1 MGIRSIH
8 PQGKLTWLC
17 TLYWLFPFPALPTHS
32 LTHSNTYLSS
42 YFRSTQTETVVMSP
56 ELTFLKT
63 SNFQNYF
70 LMLSISFGFSDTWIW
85 CGSEFWMSAKQYSAS
100 KASEKTSPPYL
111 VTEQRQRNDADI
123 NSCPWK
129 DYFPV
134 CIYSPWVEERASLI
148 FCALVWVHSKTPGS
162 MVYFW
167 KWKYTFN
174 YLGTVINRIIMKT
187 CAFLDQETG
196 NFNHNTRI
204 HNMIQNTSWYIQEL
218 EFMDWVKNEEILHF
232 SSFN

>member
-17 TLYWLFPFPALPTHS
+17 TLYWLFPFPHLPTHS

-100 KASEKTSPPYL
+100 KASERLLPPTLWLSRGREMMLISIHAPGKIIFQSVFIAPRLKKEHLSYS
-111 VTEQRQRNDADI
+111 V
-123 NSCPWK
+123 PWSG
-129 DYFPV
+129 F
-134 CIYSPWVEERASLI
+134 ILRL
-148 FCALVWVHSKTPGS
+148 
-162 MVYFW
+162 
-167 KWKYTFN
+167 
-174 YLGTVINRIIMKT
+174 LG
-187 CAFLDQETG
+187 L
-196 NFNHNTRI
+196 
-204 HNMIQNTSWYIQEL
+204 WYISGSGS
-218 EFMDWVKNEEILHF
+218 IL
-232 SSFN
+232 SIISEQWLTES